1 MEKIHLSWLGQCYEI
16 LLSVFLWKS
25 YLVPIVI
32 GVIFGL
38 AIIGA
43 YFETKPKKKEIL
55 EAVAVLLVSYLSA
68 LIFIV
73 FVIIAPYSVYY
84 FFNNSKVDAE
94 TAEKFKEEV
103 SEVLS
108 NNNILNSDRI
118 ILKNAIK
125 EMLKDGEITCNEI
138 RIYKDYQSKLLNKR
152 KEEKI
157 YKELNSGNLETPN
170 EE

>member
-1 MEKIHLSWLGQCYEI
+1 MEKIHFSWLGQCYEI

-25 YLVPIVI
+25 YLVPIAV
-32 GVIFGL
+32 GVMLGL

-43 YFETKPKKKEIL
+43 YCETKPKKKEIF
-55 EAVAVLLVSYLSA
+55 EAAIALLASYIGV

-73 FVIIAPYSVYY
+73 FVIIAPYSLYY
-84 FFNNSKVDAE
+84 FLNNSKVDAG
-94 TAEKFKEEV
+94 TAEDFKEEV

-108 NNNILNSDRI
+108 NNNILKSDKI
-118 ILKNAIK
+118 ILRNAIK
-125 EMLKDGEITCNEI
+125 EMLKDGEITYNEI